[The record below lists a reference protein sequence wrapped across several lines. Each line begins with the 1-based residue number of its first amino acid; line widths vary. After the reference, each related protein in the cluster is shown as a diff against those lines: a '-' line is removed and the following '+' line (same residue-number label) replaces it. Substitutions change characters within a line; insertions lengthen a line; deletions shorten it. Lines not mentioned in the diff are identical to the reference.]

1 MLTYLQNFNAHSA
14 VVMVVVTHFLIK
26 ITSHLKLFSFSS
38 DLSTI
43 LLFQIVAIVGINISQ
58 GVVL

>member
-14 VVMVVVTHFLIK
+14 VVTVVVTHFLIK
-26 ITSHLKLFSFSS
+26 ITSHLKLFTFSS